1 MGLAALAG
9 VVNSEV
15 LYHTSSEFKT
25 QVTIIVRPL
34 LVTLLFT
41 ELSVLD
47 QMYAYFIN
55 PGIDTITKIFFLD
68 LLPSKTKCNHHT

>member
-41 ELSVLD
+41 ELSILD
-47 QMYAYFIN
+47 QAYVYSIN
-55 PGIDTITKIFFLD
+55 HDNDVIANIFLSD
-68 LLPSKTKCNHHT
+68 LLP